1 MQIWIA
7 ENDYEVWILG
17 EHLFEGP
24 YYYWSHYQECKAAR
38 YDAELMRKAIRKYY
52 KSQMGERSA
61 SKDLFLIDLFRRV
74 DDMFIQET
82 PIDETTNQIQILL
95 QFSKLYCSVDK
106 K

>member
-1 MQIWIA
+1 
-7 ENDYEVWILG
+7 
-17 EHLFEGP
+17 
-24 YYYWSHYQECKAAR
+24 AR
-38 YDAELMRKAIRKYY
+38 SDAELMRKAFRKYY

-61 SKDLFLIDLFRRV
+61 SKDLFMIDLFRRV

-95 QFSKLYCSVDK
+95 QFSKLYCLVDK